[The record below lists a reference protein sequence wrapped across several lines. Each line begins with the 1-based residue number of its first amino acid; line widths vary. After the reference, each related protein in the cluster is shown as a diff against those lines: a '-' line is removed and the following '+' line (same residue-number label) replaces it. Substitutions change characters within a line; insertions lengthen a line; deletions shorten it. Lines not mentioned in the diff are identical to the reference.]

1 MNNNKNSHISSI
13 QTGAV
18 LTGFITIIIA
28 WFIAFISNNV
38 YFSFTNL
45 IHLHASNPVLILID
59 FFPIIFYFVAK
70 AISKKTKK
78 IVSDFEIKIKEQT
91 DNIRK
96 NAQFAQKIGEGD
108 FSFEQVDIDKN
119 DILGKS
125 LVKMRNDLVASKN
138 KEIEQNWIAKGKDKI
153 STILR
158 LHTDINDLAY
168 DTLVNLI
175 NYIDVTQGA
184 FYVFDETEK
193 KLTNVATFAY
203 NRKKYVTQ
211 EFKIG
216 QGLIGQAAYEMG
228 TVYRTE
234 IPDDY
239 ITITS
244 GILGDEK
251 PSCILIVPLIT
262 DEKLQGVIEFASL
275 KNDITKL
282 KINFVEEL
290 SDILARTI
298 FNLNVNARTEKL
310 LKEAQE
316 MTEELRENEEELR
329 QNAEEMRVT
338 HDELEKTNE
347 NLEKQI
353 LEVENAQKRLHSLLE
368 NASEVISIYDDNM
381 KLKYISPSVT
391 KIYQYSIEEMIAGKD
406 LERLTVQGIKDLKQM
421 FKELLSNPNTS
432 ISIQYMY
439 MRKDG
444 EKIYIESTGRNL
456 LHDPAISG
464 IIINSQDITE
474 RKRAE
479 KEERMKS
486 QMQALSENSPDMII
500 RLNTEGQFF
509 YVNPIVKIFT
519 GIDTKEVI
527 KKSIEEVNFDAQI
540 ITFFKETIDKIKKTQ
555 EKINTEI
562 VFPTNFG
569 ERIMQV
575 NSIPEFNDEKELETI
590 LIVAHD
596 ITEMKNIE
604 MEIQDKN
611 KKITE
616 SINYAKRI
624 QGSILPDTKF
634 IQAYLPNSFIFYKPK
649 DVVSG
654 DFPWFFKK
662 KDAIYIAAVDCTGH
676 GVPGALLSFIG
687 YFILNNIVD
696 HEEEYNAGQ
705 VLDKLHYG
713 VRKTLKQDQND
724 ANARD
729 GMDIALCKIDLNK
742 NILEYAGAH
751 RPLYFMR
758 NGELTQY
765 KGNRKAIGG
774 IPLGKKPELDF
785 QNHIINFEV
794 GDKIFFFSDGITD
807 QLGGPN
813 RRKYQASRIREHIT
827 EHSDFTMVQF
837 SNFFARDFKKWKG
850 DNKQIDDVLLIGIEF

>member
-1 MNNNKNSHISSI
+1 MNNKKLHNNNF

-18 LTGFITIIIA
+18 IAGFIIIIIA
-28 WFIAFISNNV
+28 WTINFITNDIR
-38 YFSFTNL
+38 FSFTNL
-45 IHLHASNPVLILID
+45 VHMHTSNPVLFIIDIL
-59 FFPIIFYFVAK
+59 PLCFYFVANFLLK
-70 AISKKTKK
+70 STKKT
-78 IVSDFEIKIKEQT
+78 VSDFEAKIKDQT

-108 FSFEQVDIDKN
+108 FSFDQTDVDKN

-138 KEIEQNWIAKGKDKI
+138 KEVEQNWIAHGKDKI

-184 FYVFDETEK
+184 FYTFDEEEK
-193 KLTNVATFAY
+193 NLINVATFAY

-216 QGLIGQAAYEMG
+216 QGLIGQAAYEME
-228 TVYRTE
+228 TIYRTE

-275 KNDITKL
+275 KNDVTHL

-290 SDILARTI
+290 SDILARTL
-298 FNLNVNARTEKL
+298 FNLKVNSRTEKL

-347 NLEKQI
+347 TLEKQI
-353 LEVENAQKRLHSLLE
+353 LEVENAQNRLHSLLE
-368 NASEVISIYDDNM
+368 NASEVISIYDENM
-381 KLKYISPSVT
+381 KLKYISPSVK
-391 KIYQYSIEEMIAGKD
+391 KIYEYSIEEMIDGKD
-406 LERLTVQGIKDLKQM
+406 TERLTSQGVKDIKQM
-421 FKELLSNPNTS
+421 FKKLLSNPNTS
-432 ISIQYMY
+432 LSIQYTY

-500 RLNTEGQFF
+500 RLNIEGQFF

-519 GIDTKEVI
+519 GIDTNEVI
-527 KKSIEEVNFDAQI
+527 KKSVDEVNFNAQI
-540 ITFFKETIDKIKKTQ
+540 TNFFKNTIKKIKETQ

-569 ERIMQV
+569 DRIMQV

-634 IQAYLPNSFIFYKPK
+634 IQSYLPNSFIFYKPR

-662 KDAIYIAAVDCTGH
+662 NDAIYIAAVDCTGH

-696 HEEEYNAGQ
+696 HDEKNTAGQ

-729 GMDIALCKIDLNK
+729 GMDIALCKINLEQ

-751 RPLYFMR
+751 RPLYFIK

-785 QNHIINFEV
+785 QNHIIIFEV
-794 GDKIFFFSDGITD
+794 GNKIFFFSDGITD

-813 RRKYQASRIREHIT
+813 KRKYQASRIRENLI
-827 EHSDFTMVQF
+827 EHSDFTMVQY
-837 SNFFARDFKKWKG
+837 SNFFARDFKKWQG
-850 DNKQIDDVLLIGIEF
+850 ENKQIDDVLLIGIEF

>member
-1 MNNNKNSHISSI
+1 MNNNKKIYIKNV
-13 QTGAV
+13 QTGTII
-18 LTGFITIIIA
+18 TGFIVIIIA
-28 WFIAFISNNV
+28 WVINIITNDIE
-38 YFSFTNL
+38 FSFANL
-45 IHLHASNPVLILID
+45 AQMHISNPVLFIID
-59 FFPIIFYFVAK
+59 VLPLCFYFIARFLSK
-70 AISKKTKK
+70 TTTKKT
-78 IVSDFEIKIKEQT
+78 SDFEAKIKDQT
-91 DNIRK
+91 ENIRK

-108 FSFEQVDIDKN
+108 FSFDQMSIDKN

-125 LVKMRNDLVASKN
+125 LIKMRNDLVASKN
-138 KEIEQNWIAKGKDKI
+138 KEIEENWIAQGKDKI
-153 STILR
+153 SNILR

-168 DTLVNLI
+168 DSLVNLI

-184 FYVFDETEK
+184 FYVFEEEK
-193 KLTNVATFAY
+193 KKIINIATFAY

-216 QGLIGQAAYEMG
+216 EGLIGQAAFEMG
-228 TVYRTE
+228 TIYRTE

-262 DEKLQGVIEFASL
+262 DEKLQGIIEFASL
-275 KNDITKL
+275 KNDITHL

-290 SDILARTI
+290 SDILARTL
-298 FNLNVNARTEKL
+298 FNLKVNARTEKL

-338 HDELEKTNE
+338 QDELEKTNE
-347 NLEKQI
+347 TLEKQI

-368 NASEVISIYDDNM
+368 NASEVISIYDENM
-381 KLKYISPSVT
+381 NLKYVSPSVA
-391 KIYQYSIEEMIAGKD
+391 KIYGYSIEEMIDGKD
-406 LERLTVQGIKDLKQM
+406 TERLTTQGVKDIKQM
-421 FKELLSNPNTS
+421 FKKLLSSPNTS
-432 ISIQYMY
+432 LSIQYTY

-500 RLNTEGQFF
+500 RLNIEGQFF

-527 KKSIEEVNFDAQI
+527 KKSVEEVNFDAQI
-540 ITFFKETIDKIKKTQ
+540 TTFFKDTIDKIKETQ
-555 EKINTEI
+555 QKFNTEI
-562 VFPTNFG
+562 IFPTNFG
-569 ERIMQV
+569 DRIMQV

-590 LIVAHD
+590 LVVAHD

-634 IQAYLPNSFIFYKPK
+634 IQTYLPNSFIFYKPR

-662 KDAIYIAAVDCTGH
+662 KDSIYIAAVDCTGH

-696 HEEEYNAGQ
+696 HDEENTAGQ

-729 GMDIALCKIDLNK
+729 GMDIALCKIDLTKNK
-742 NILEYAGAH
+742 LEYAGAH
-751 RPLYFMR
+751 RPLYHLR

-794 GDKIFFFSDGITD
+794 GDKFFFFSDGITD

-813 RRKYQASRIREHIT
+813 RRKYQASRIRELVT
-827 EHSDFTMVQF
+827 EHSDFTMVQY

>member
-1 MNNNKNSHISSI
+1 MSNKDSNIF
-13 QTGAV
+13 QRGAV
-18 LTGFITIIIA
+18 ISGFLIIIIA
-28 WFIAFISNNV
+28 WVISFITMDV
-38 YFSFTNL
+38 MFSFANIVK
-45 IHLHASNPVLILID
+45 IHLKYPLLFFIDIL
-59 FFPIIFYFVAK
+59 PICFYFIIK
-70 AISKKTKK
+70 LLN
-78 IVSDFEIKIKEQT
+78 KIKDEKINRYEAIIKDQEE
-91 DNIRK
+91 NIRK

-108 FSFEQVDIDKN
+108 FSFDQMSIDEN

-125 LVKMRNDLVASKN
+125 LIKMRNDLVASKN
-138 KEIEQNWIAKGKDKI
+138 KEEEQNWIAKGKDKI

-158 LHTDINDLAY
+158 LHTDVNDLAY

-175 NYIDVTQGA
+175 NYIKVTQGA
-184 FYVFDETEK
+184 FYIYEEEEN
-193 KLTNVATFAY
+193 KLVNVATFAY
-203 NRKKYVTQ
+203 NRKKYQTQ
-211 EFKIG
+211 EFKVG
-216 QGLIGQAAYEMG
+216 EGLIGQAAYEMD
-228 TVYRTE
+228 TIYRTE
-234 IPDDY
+234 IPNDY
-239 ITITS
+239 VTITS

-262 DEKLQGVIEFASL
+262 DEKLQGVIEFATL
-275 KNDITKL
+275 KSEIDRL

-298 FNLNVNARTEKL
+298 FNLKVNAQTEKL

-316 MTEELRENEEELR
+316 MAEELRENEEELR

-353 LEVENAQKRLHSLLE
+353 LEVENAQKRIHSLLE
-368 NASEVISIYDDNM
+368 NASEVISIYDEDL
-381 KLKYISPSVT
+381 KLKYISPSVA
-391 KIYQYSIEEMIAGKD
+391 KIYGYSVEEMMEGKD
-406 LERLTVQGIKDLKQM
+406 MERLTSRGVNEIKGI
-421 FKELLSNPNTS
+421 FKKLLSNPNTS
-432 ISIQYMY
+432 LSIQYTY

-500 RLNTEGQFF
+500 RLNIEGQFY

-519 GIDTKEVI
+519 GVDTNEVI
-527 KKSIEEVNFDAQI
+527 KKSIDEVNFNTQI
-540 ITFFKETIDKIKKTQ
+540 TNFFKETIVKIKETQ
-555 EKINTEI
+555 HKINTEI

-569 ERIMQV
+569 DRIMQV
-575 NSIPEFNDEKELETI
+575 NSIPEFNEEKELETI

-634 IQAYLPNSFIFYKPK
+634 IQTYLPNSFIFYKPK

-662 KDAIYIAAVDCTGH
+662 NDDIYIAAVDCTGH

-729 GMDIALCKIDLNK
+729 GMDIALCKINLEKNK
-742 NILEYAGAH
+742 LEYAGAH
-751 RPLYFMR
+751 RPLYLLR
-758 NGELTQY
+758 DGELSQY

-794 GDKIFFFSDGITD
+794 GDKIFFFSDGLTD

-813 RRKYQASRIREHIT
+813 RRKYQASRIRELVT
-827 EHSDFTMVQF
+827 EHSDFTMVQY